1 MAVDPRLVI
10 LLLGLSCRPCAER
23 VPGTEWLE
31 VVCED
36 GRRYYHKPG
45 SGETTWHMPAEVESK
60 RRLRLDPA
68 KARMLERA
76 RAMGAQVA
84 PEYREGGRK
93 EWQDHY
99 AGRPV
104 STAYPAPAEKRPP
117 RGIAMNSRVMCYPLV
132 MQVESALE
140 RLRMRTM

>member
-1 MAVDPRLVI
+1 M
-10 LLLGLSCRPCAER
+10 
-23 VPGTEWLE
+23 PGTEWLE

-36 GRRYYHKPG
+36 ARKYYHKPG

-84 PEYREGGRK
+84 PEYEGGLG
-93 EWQDHY
+93 EDQHDCL
-99 AGRPV
+99 
-104 STAYPAPAEKRPP
+104 TA
-117 RGIAMNSRVMCYPLV
+117 
-132 MQVESALE
+132 QT
-140 RLRMRTM
+140 RLQSFHLPE